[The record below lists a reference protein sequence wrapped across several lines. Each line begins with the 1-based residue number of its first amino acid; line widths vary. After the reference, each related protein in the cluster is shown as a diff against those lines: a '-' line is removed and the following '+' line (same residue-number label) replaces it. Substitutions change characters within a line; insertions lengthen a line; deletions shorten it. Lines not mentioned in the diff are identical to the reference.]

1 MGFVSR
7 QDGRGWSRWLL
18 KALSIH
24 RLLIVAAAGVG
35 VAAFLLAGTGTAQA
49 ADRVHIVRPGENLAR
64 IAQQYNLTLAQLSAY
79 NGISNPDIVWVGQQ
93 IAIPYDAKTV
103 LAAPSADTQQL
114 PGDGGYYIVA
124 RGDMLAQIA
133 KSHGMSLGDLMR
145 INGLH
150 DADNIYVGQT
160 LRLSARVDPPGP
172 ATRAEPAL
180 ADAIHVVR
188 DGDTLASIGRSY
200 GMTLNEIMVLNGL
213 PNPNFVWTGQRLR
226 VKQAPSPA
234 EAMAAAGAPA
244 YGKRV
249 IEIDLS
255 DQTLTAWQGDVPIL
269 RTYVSTGKSSTPT
282 VPGQF
287 SVYHKLDSQHMFGA
301 DYDLP
306 GVPWVMYYYGNFA
319 IHGAYWHNAFG
330 VPTSHGC
337 VNMTV
342 DEAQALYEWASVGTE
357 VRVNQ

>member
-7 QDGRGWSRWLL
+7 CDGRRWSRCWL
-18 KALSIH
+18 KAHKLRRS
-24 RLLIVAAAGVG
+24 LLAVAVGAGV
-35 VAAFLLAGTGTAQA
+35 ASLLFSSSGAVRA
-49 ADRVHIVRPGENLAR
+49 ADRVHVVAPGENLAR

-93 IAIPYDAKTV
+93 IAIPYDVKAV
-103 LAAPSADTQQL
+103 LAAPPVQTEQL
-114 PGDGGYYIVA
+114 PGDGGYYVVA

-133 KSHGMSLGDLMR
+133 KTHGVSLGDLMR

-150 DADNIYVGQT
+150 DANNILVGQK
-160 LRLSARVDPPGP
+160 LRLSTRVEPPGP
-172 ATRAEPAL
+172 VTEAEPVL

-188 DGDTLASIGRSY
+188 DGDTLASIAKSY
-200 GMTLNEIMVLNGL
+200 GMSLNAIMMLNGL

-226 VKQAPSPA
+226 VQEAPSPA

-244 YGKRV
+244 NGKRV

-255 DQTLTAWQGDVPIL
+255 DQTLTAWQGDVAIL
-269 RTYVSTGKSSTPT
+269 RTHVSTGKASTPT

-287 SVYHKLDSQHMFGA
+287 SIYHKLDSQHMVGP

-306 GVPWVMYYYGNFA
+306 GVPWVMYYYGDFA

-337 VNMTV
+337 VNMTI
-342 DEAQALYEWASVGTE
+342 DEAQALYQWASVGTE
-357 VRVNQ
+357 VNVRY